1 MTFTRGVDAVAIDA
15 ANQEERMGTWETA
28 KASAMKVLGEKG
40 KIPEPK
46 TLDKASEGLDKAFEA
61 FSKSRDD
68 LEEKLVGLQDADSA
82 VSHAFDQFGTLVEK
96 SDLGLDPKSKDDAK
110 KIAQAKKILTDYVNV
125 VTKAQ
130 EANNKNLKELDKHMI
145 LLSKYKPPKS

>member
-1 MTFTRGVDAVAIDA
+1 
-15 ANQEERMGTWETA
+15 MGTWETA

-46 TLDKASEGLDKAFEA
+46 TLDKAGEGLDKAFEA

-96 SDLGLDPKSKDDAK
+96 SDLGLDLKNKDDAK
-110 KIAQAKKILTDYVNV
+110 KITQAKKILTDYVTT

-145 LLSKYKPPKS
+145 LLSKYKPPKT